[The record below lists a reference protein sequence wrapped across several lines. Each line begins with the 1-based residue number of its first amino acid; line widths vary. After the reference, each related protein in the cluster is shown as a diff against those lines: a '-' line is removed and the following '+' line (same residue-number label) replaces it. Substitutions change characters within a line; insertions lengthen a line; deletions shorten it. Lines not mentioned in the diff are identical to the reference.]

1 MTWLT
6 YIVCKTLQPKFFVF
20 FPLQREIAFLLK
32 WKRTFLISDSR
43 LTLKKEN
50 LKKENIN
57 RIYTLTFPQYYTEEV
72 TVYIRDPESM
82 I

>member
-6 YIVCKTLQPKFFVF
+6 YIVCKTLRPKFFVF

-50 LKKENIN
+50 IN